1 MVHFLREIDWV
12 LRAKIWYV
20 LTPKPQRPHNS
31 LITETADRS
40 DRNNKEAMS
49 TINNQQSTTYHTN
62 VMSEKKG
69 GFSPPPTLSS
79 NDSMDR
85 YTPKGIERSNTVDT
99 VRPHPKSIQSVH
111 VTEIA
116 FWRLAKKNEVTFW
129 DWFFVLAS
137 SVWVPTRFV
146 HNNQNTPQILASSV
160 WVLTLFVA
168 YTTKT

>member
-1 MVHFLREIDWV
+1 M
-12 LRAKIWYV
+12 
-20 LTPKPQRPHNS
+20 
-31 LITETADRS
+31 ITETADRS

-129 DWFFVLAS
+129 D
-137 SVWVPTRFV
+137 
-146 HNNQNTPQILASSV
+146 
-160 WVLTLFVA
+160 
-168 YTTKT
+168 